1 MSFIPE
7 NRYMRFKYI
16 KTYYYIN
23 YVVLSRI
30 MVDVFDVKNLF
41 FNILIHSCLNKKEI
55 IFETNDFYPI
65 LHLRSY

>member
-16 KTYYYIN
+16 KTYYYRN

-30 MVDVFDVKNLF
+30 IVDVFDVKLLL
-41 FNILIHSCLNKKEI
+41 FNILIYSCLNKMEI
-55 IFETNDFYPI
+55 IFETSDFYPI